1 MRPRRAGGHS
11 LLELLIVMAISAVLL
26 VLATAGYASVTR
38 RAARHDVRVALWRIA
53 AAQEHH
59 RLVHGVY
66 AHHFAGEA
74 PPDADATAVLGR
86 APAAGGRWSFTLG
99 GESEGEWNVE
109 ARPTGPRADPDCS
122 LLRLD
127 HAGSTTALD
136 ALGAD
141 ATATCW
147 WR

>member
-1 MRPRRAGGHS
+1 MRPVRARGHS
-11 LLELLIVMAISAVLL
+11 LLELLVVMAISAVLL
-26 VLATAGYASVTR
+26 VMATAGYASVTR

-66 AHHFAGEA
+66 AHHFAGAA
-74 PPDADATAVLGR
+74 PADADATEVLGP
-86 APAAGGRWSFTLG
+86 APAAGGRWSFALG
-99 GESEGEWNVE
+99 GTSEGDWNVE
-109 ARPTGPRADPDCS
+109 ARPAGSRPDPGCAM
-122 LLRLD
+122 LRLD
-127 HAGSTTALD
+127 HLGTTTARD